1 MDRSLATKE
10 VPLLNRDEPYIP
22 DAGRTREDDEALIYD
37 AKGVMRE
44 RTHISARRFEEIYN
58 STMKYYTVQEK
69 YLFRQYQSGEKK
81 PEHFYEDA
89 EKYLKRTFPKEMDPA
104 ENPGNSDW
112 DLKVMMNRLNL
123 AMFGYDVIQPLID
136 NKETSDIK
144 ICGPYDIR
152 VRVKGKAY
160 KSNATFIDEDD
171 LFRFVDGLAIRNRVD
186 IFGHPVITF
195 TDSHDPNYIMRF
207 TVSSPMVCA
216 VDYPYLHI
224 RKVPKNKPMFDDLI
238 KAGMLNEKVKMYLID
253 RAKASKGIVFAGPP
267 GCVDRETEFFDGKQ
281 WKSLADYKKGDLV
294 LQYDP
299 ASGEAS
305 LVEPLAYIKKKCDK
319 MYHFETRQGIDQT
332 LSPEHRVLY
341 ANKTHLNGKKVWS
354 KKVCEMSAEELKDKQ
369 NAGSF
374 NGGFITSFKYN
385 GKGIKLKD
393 VEIELMLAVICDGTF
408 DKRKDYYNRCT
419 INIKK
424 QRKIEEMDDL
434 MKRWGGEYKR
444 KECPNGY
451 VRYVF
456 AAPRKEKEFTDEWY
470 SCSKKQLK
478 LICEN
483 ILKWDGSITKNGRRT
498 FCSTSKATADFV
510 QFAFSA
516 CGYRATVHLDKRAGQ
531 TYMTG
536 GKQYIRKNDSY
547 TICISENTIVGMA
560 YHNDGRDNNVRLEE
574 VKPSDGYKYCFTV
587 PTHALVLRR
596 NGKIFITGNSG
607 KTTAL
612 NAFIEWIPKTRESLV
627 IQENDELQ
635 TRQSGFM
642 FKHVTHGFHGEPS
655 CTLEDLAKM
664 ALVEG
669 CNEFIIGEVKG
680 GEMRYAMT
688 LVNAGGY
695 AALTV
700 HSTNAYETLDKLA
713 DLVKYGSSYS
723 FEEARRMLKT
733 FDTIVYME
741 GYKVREILENTGYN
755 DETGHYNYINIYR
768 YDPEAERA
776 KEREIERLEEEERK
790 REEEAL
796 KNKYADKPE
805 DDIDAGAIT
814 LGGDDDDE

>member
-22 DAGRTREDDEALIYD
+22 DAGRTRDDDEALIYD

-44 RTHISARRFEEIYN
+44 RTHISAKRFEDIYN
-58 STMKYYTVQEK
+58 ATMKYYCVQEK
-69 YLFRQYQSGEKK
+69 YLFRQYQTGEKR
-81 PEHFYEDA
+81 PEHFFEDA
-89 EKYLKRTFPKEMDPA
+89 GKYLKRSFPEM
-104 ENPGNSDW
+104 ENDW
-112 DLKVMMNRLNL
+112 DFKVMMNRLNL

-160 KSNATFIDEDD
+160 KSNATFIDEQD
-171 LFRFVDGLAIRNRVD
+171 LFRFVDALAIRNRVD
-186 IFGHPVITF
+186 IFSHPVITF
-195 TDSHDPNYIMRF
+195 TDTHDPNYIMRF

-216 VDYPYLHI
+216 VEYPYLHI

-238 KAGMLNEKVKMYLID
+238 KAGMLNEKIKLYLID
-253 RAKASKGIVFAGPP
+253 RAKVSKGIVFAGPP
-267 GCVDRETEFFDGKQ
+267 GCVDRETEFFDGNQ
-281 WKSLADYKKGDLV
+281 WKSLADYKKGDQV
-294 LQYDP
+294 LQYDTKT
-299 ASGEAS
+299 GKAS
-305 LVEPLAYIKKKCDK
+305 LTEPLAYIKRKCSK

-332 LSPEHRVLY
+332 LSSEHRVLY
-341 ANKTHLNGKKVWS
+341 KNKTHVNGKKVWANTF
-354 KKVCEMSAEELKDKQ
+354 KEISAEELKEKQ

-374 NGGFITSFKYN
+374 NGGFETSFSYS
-385 GKGIKLKD
+385 GRGLSLSD
-393 VEIELMLAVICDGTF
+393 VELELMLAVICDGTF

-424 QRKIEEMDDL
+424 QRKIDEMDDL

-444 KECPNGY
+444 KECSNGY

-456 AAPRKEKEFTDEWY
+456 AAPRKEKVFTPDWY
-470 SCSKKQLK
+470 LCTKDQLK
-478 LICEN
+478 LICDN
-483 ILKWDGSITKNGRRT
+483 ILKWDGSVDKKGRKT
-498 FCSTSKATADFV
+498 FCSTEKATADFV

-516 CGYRATVHLDKRAGQ
+516 CGKRATVHLDKRAGEPHK
-531 TYMTG
+531 TG
-536 GKQYIRKNDSY
+536 GKEYVRKSDSY
-547 TICISENTIVGMA
+547 TVCISSNTIVGMA
-560 YHNDGRDNNVRLEE
+560 YHNDGRKNNVRLEE
-574 VKPSDGYKYCFTV
+574 VKPVDGYKYCFTV

-612 NAFIEWIPKTRESLV
+612 NAFIEHIPKTRESLV

-655 CTLEDLAKM
+655 CSLEDLAKM

-741 GYKVREILENTGYN
+741 GYKIREILENTGYN

-776 KEREIERLEEEERK
+776 KEIERERMEEEEK
-790 REEEAL
+790 KKEEEEL
-796 KNKYADKPE
+796 KKRYMV
-805 DDIDAGAIT
+805 DDAEVNSDAVI
-814 LGGDDDDE
+814 LGGDDEE

>member
-1 MDRSLATKE
+1 MDRDLATKE

-58 STMKYYTVQEK
+58 ATMNYFCIQEK
-69 YLFRQYQSGEKK
+69 YLFRQYQAGEKP
-81 PEHFYEDA
+81 PEHFFEEA
-89 EKYLKRTFPKEMDPA
+89 GKYLKKTFPAEMT
-104 ENPGNSDW
+104 NDW
-112 DLKVMMNRLNL
+112 DFKVMMNRLNL

-160 KSNATFIDEDD
+160 KSNATFIDETD
-171 LFRFVDGLAIRNRVD
+171 LYRFVDALAIRNRVN
-186 IFGHPVITF
+186 ILAHPVITF
-195 TDSHDPNYIMRF
+195 TDAHDPNYIMRF

-224 RKVPKNKPMFDDLI
+224 RKVPKNKPVFDDLI
-238 KAGMLNEKVKMYLID
+238 KAGMLNEKIKLYLID
-253 RAKASKGIVFAGPP
+253 RAKVSKGIVFAGPP
-267 GCVDRETEFFDGKQ
+267 GCVSGDTEFFNGKE
-281 WKSLADYKKGDLV
+281 WKPISEWKKGEKV
-294 LQYDP
+294 LQYDTK
-299 ASGEAS
+299 SGEAT
-305 LVEPLAYIKKKCDK
+305 LVMPLAYIKKKCDK
-319 MYHFETRQGIDQT
+319 MYHFETSRGIDQT

-341 ANKTHLNGKKVWS
+341 VNRTHKNGKKVWS
-354 KKVCEMSAEELKDKQ
+354 SEIKEISAEDLKEKQ
-369 NAGSF
+369 NDGHF
-374 NGGFITSFKYN
+374 NGGFLTTFSYSEE
-385 GKGIKLKD
+385 GINLSD
-393 VEIELMLAVICDGTF
+393 IEIKIMLAVICDGSF
-408 DKRKDYYNRCT
+408 NGKENYCT
-419 INIKK
+419 VSVKK
-424 QRKIEEMDDL
+424 QRKIEEMDAL
-434 MKRWGGEYKR
+434 MKEWGGEYKR
-444 KECPNGY
+444 YTSKNGY
-451 VRYVF
+451 ISYCF
-456 AAPRKEKEFTDEWY
+456 LAPRKEKVFSKDWY
-470 SCSKKQLK
+470 KCNSHQMNI
-478 LICEN
+478 ICEN
-483 ILKWDGSITKNGRRT
+483 VLKWDGTIDKKGRKS
-498 FCSTSKATADFV
+498 FATTEKESADFI
-510 QFAFSA
+510 QFAFSSS
-516 CGYRATVHLDKRAGQ
+516 GYRATLNNDNRVGEEFYVRGKRG
-531 TYMTG
+531 
-536 GKQYIRKNDSY
+536 IRRNSVWRVV
-547 TICISENTIVGMA
+547 ISENTVVGMA
-560 YHNDGRDNNVRLEE
+560 FHNDGRKNNVRLEE
-574 VKPSDGYKYCFTV
+574 VVPADGYKYCFTV

-612 NAFIEWIPKTRESLV
+612 NAFIEHIPKTRESLV

-642 FKHVTHGFHGEPS
+642 FKHVTHGFQGEPT

-741 GYKVREILENTGYN
+741 GYKIREILENTGY
-755 DETGHYNYINIYR
+755 DDKTGQYKYINIYR

-776 KEREIERLEEEERK
+776 KEEELRRQEEEEKRREAEARK
-790 REEEAL
+790 HMYEDMEEE
-796 KNKYADKPE
+796 NPS
-805 DDIDAGAIT
+805 GAVM
-814 LGGDDDDE
+814 LGGDDEEDASNEET

>member
-10 VPLLNRDEPYIP
+10 LPLLNRDEPYIP

-58 STMKYYTVQEK
+58 ATMRYYCVQEK

-81 PEHFYEDA
+81 PDHFFDDA
-89 EKYLKRTFPKEMDPA
+89 AKYLKRTFPKEMDP
-104 ENPGNSDW
+104 EQTTGNSDW

-160 KSNATFIDEDD
+160 KSNATFIDEED

-186 IFGHPVITF
+186 IFGNPVITF

-238 KAGMLNEKVKMYLID
+238 KAGMLDEKIKLYLID
-253 RAKASKGIVFAGPP
+253 RAKVSKGIVFAGPP
-267 GCVDRETEFFDGKQ
+267 G
-281 WKSLADYKKGDLV
+281 
-294 LQYDP
+294 
-299 ASGEAS
+299 
-305 LVEPLAYIKKKCDK
+305 
-319 MYHFETRQGIDQT
+319 
-332 LSPEHRVLY
+332 
-341 ANKTHLNGKKVWS
+341 
-354 KKVCEMSAEELKDKQ
+354 
-369 NAGSF
+369 
-374 NGGFITSFKYN
+374 
-385 GKGIKLKD
+385 
-393 VEIELMLAVICDGTF
+393 
-408 DKRKDYYNRCT
+408 
-419 INIKK
+419 
-424 QRKIEEMDDL
+424 
-434 MKRWGGEYKR
+434 
-444 KECPNGY
+444 
-451 VRYVF
+451 
-456 AAPRKEKEFTDEWY
+456 
-470 SCSKKQLK
+470 
-478 LICEN
+478 
-483 ILKWDGSITKNGRRT
+483 
-498 FCSTSKATADFV
+498 
-510 QFAFSA
+510 
-516 CGYRATVHLDKRAGQ
+516 
-531 TYMTG
+531 
-536 GKQYIRKNDSY
+536 
-547 TICISENTIVGMA
+547 
-560 YHNDGRDNNVRLEE
+560 
-574 VKPSDGYKYCFTV
+574 
-587 PTHALVLRR
+587 
-596 NGKIFITGNSG
+596 SG

-612 NAFIEWIPKTRESLV
+612 NAFIEHIPKTRESLV

-768 YDPEAERA
+768 YDPEAARA
-776 KEREIERLEEEERK
+776 KELEIERLEEEERRK
-790 REEEAL
+790 EEEAL
-796 KNKYADKPE
+796 KNRYVDTPE
-805 DDIDAGAIT
+805 EDIDAGAVT
-814 LGGDDDDE
+814 LGGDDDEE